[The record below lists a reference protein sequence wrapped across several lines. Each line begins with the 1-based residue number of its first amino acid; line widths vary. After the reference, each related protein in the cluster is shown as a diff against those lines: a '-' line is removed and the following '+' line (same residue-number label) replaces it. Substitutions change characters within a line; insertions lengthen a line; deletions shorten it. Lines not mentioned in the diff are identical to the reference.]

1 MKKFFMILLSCLMAV
16 SVAACSSTPKEEEKI
31 YTAGTYTSTAAG
43 FGGDVTVS
51 LTVSETKITAVEIS
65 GEGETVGIGGA
76 AMTDLSGA
84 MIDAQS
90 VEVDAVAG
98 ATVTS
103 NAVLAAAKNALNQ
116 AMGVEAEKTALT
128 DGTYTASAVSYSW
141 TGMMSGEVTIAD
153 GKIANIVITEE
164 HDSETGEI
172 SKTAFDLLPGRIIES
187 QSLATDAVSGATVT
201 SNAIKD
207 IVSQAIEL
215 SGGVASEWMTPVEK
229 NTDTVKLEGYDVVV
243 VGLGGSGI
251 LSYLAAADQGA
262 TVFGIETAAKLGGN
276 STTTTGPM
284 LLGSI
289 GEAYN
294 DVQFADKDEVYQ
306 VWMDYVG
313 SEEKADIIKEA
324 VYNNDTH
331 IKYYVDEFGFE
342 FAGMILSFVRPQWSQ
357 FWTSYVAENG
367 VRNIFGP
374 NKTNQYDRAMEKAVA
389 MNEKNDYMLELTAE
403 ELIFDGE
410 TAVGVKA
417 VAYNGTTYE
426 IYGDTIILAT
436 GGYVGNAEMCEEHW
450 GRTLNT
456 VAVTVNDGT
465 GINMG
470 ISAGGATYMLGVD
483 PMIHILQVPNMIKN
497 DDLTADQKA
506 ILSALALSKGEMSTN
521 VYGEALDLTL
531 VEAEIPNYLYYN
543 IYSEDEINEFKIVG
557 LPESF
562 AMATSMFMGQGG
574 TIAVGTPV
582 ADLDTILE
590 VGAEYG
596 NVLKAESIKDLAAQM
611 GCDEAVLSATLG
623 EDGVYYAVACAGY
636 TYGSVGGLDV
646 DVNMNV
652 LREDGTPIENLFAVG
667 ADSQGV
673 ENVEGKVYTPWGG
686 QAQSWTFTSGYL
698 AGHAAAAYGLSK

>member
-1 MKKFFMILLSCLMAV
+1 MKKLFMILLSCLMAV
-16 SVAACSSTPKEEEKI
+16 SVAACSSTPKEEDKI
-31 YTAGTYTSTAAG
+31 YTAGTYTATAAG
-43 FGGDVTVS
+43 FGGDVTVE
-51 LTVSETKITAVEIS
+51 LTVSDTEITDVVITGANETA
-65 GEGETVGIGGA
+65 GIGAKAIEDMAA
-76 AMTDLSGA
+76 AMKEGKTIEVDGMSGA
-84 MIDAQS
+84 TI
-90 VEVDAVAG
+90 
-98 ATVTS
+98 TS
-103 NAVLAAAKNALNQ
+103 NAVAAAAKSALDQ
-116 AMGVEAEKTALT
+116 AMGVAPSKTALT
-128 DGTYTASAVSYSW
+128 DGTYTATAVSYSW
-141 TGMMSGEVTIAD
+141 TGMMSGEVTITD
-153 GKIANIVITEE
+153 GKIADIKITEE

-172 SKTAFDLLPGRIIES
+172 AATALNILPGRIIEN

-201 SNAIKD
+201 SNAIKT
-207 IVSQAIEL
+207 IVTDAIEQA
-215 SGGVASEWMTPVEK
+215 GGVASEWMEPVAKSTE
-229 NTDTVKLEGYDVVV
+229 TVKLEGYDVVV

-251 LSYLAAADQGA
+251 LSYLAAAEQGA

-294 DVQFADKDEVYQ
+294 DVTFADKDEVYQ

-313 SEEKADIIKEA
+313 SDAKADIIKEA

-331 IKYYVDEFGFE
+331 IKYYVDNFGFE

-374 NKTNQYDRAMEKAVA
+374 NKTNQYDRAMEKAVEL
-389 MNEKNDYMLELTAE
+389 NEKNDYMLELTAE
-403 ELIFDGE
+403 ELIFDGD

-417 VAYNGTTYE
+417 VKYDGTTYE
-426 IYGDTIILAT
+426 IYGDSIILAT

-483 PMIHILQVPNMIKN
+483 PMIHILQIPNMIKN

-506 ILSALALSKGEMSTN
+506 ILSALALAKGEMSTN
-521 VYGEALDLTL
+521 VYGEPLDLTL
-531 VEAEIPNYLYYN
+531 VEAQIPNYLYYN
-543 IYSEDEINEFKIVG
+543 IYSEAEINEFKTNG
-557 LPESF
+557 LTENF

-574 TIAVGTPV
+574 KFTVGTPV
-582 ADLDTILE
+582 EDMDTILS

-596 NVLKAESIKDLAAQM
+596 NVLKAESIKDLAAQI
-611 GCDEAVLSATLG
+611 GCDEATLTATLG

-652 LREDGTPIENLFAVG
+652 LREDGTPIANLFAVG

>member
-1 MKKFFMILLSCLMAV
+1 MKKLFMILLSCLMAV
-16 SVAACSSTPKEEEKI
+16 SVAACSSTPKEEDKI
-31 YTAGTYTSTAAG
+31 YTAGTYTATAAG
-43 FGGDVTVS
+43 FGGDVTVE
-51 LTVSETKITAVEIS
+51 LTVSDTEITDVVITGANETA
-65 GEGETVGIGGA
+65 GIGAKAIEDMAA
-76 AMTDLSGA
+76 AMKEGKTIEVDGMSGA
-84 MIDAQS
+84 TI
-90 VEVDAVAG
+90 
-98 ATVTS
+98 TS
-103 NAVLAAAKNALNQ
+103 NAVAAAAKSALDQ
-116 AMGVEAEKTALT
+116 AMGVAPSKTALT
-128 DGTYTASAVSYSW
+128 DGTYTATAVSYSW
-141 TGMMSGEVTIAD
+141 TGMMSGEVTITD
-153 GKIANIVITEE
+153 GKIADIKITEE

-172 SKTAFDLLPGRIIES
+172 AATALNILPGRIIEN

-201 SNAIKD
+201 SNAIKT
-207 IVSQAIEL
+207 IVTDAIEQA
-215 SGGVASEWMTPVEK
+215 GGVASEWMEPVAKSTE
-229 NTDTVKLEGYDVVV
+229 TVKLEGYDVVV

-251 LSYLAAADQGA
+251 LSYLAAAEQGA

-294 DVQFADKDEVYQ
+294 DVTFADKDEVYQ
-306 VWMDYVG
+306 VWMDYVE
-313 SEEKADIIKEA
+313 SDEKADIIKEA

-331 IKYYVDEFGFE
+331 IKYYVDNFGFE

-374 NKTNQYDRAMEKAVA
+374 NKTNQYDRAMEKAVEL
-389 MNEKNDYMLELTAE
+389 NEKNDYMLELTAE
-403 ELIFDGE
+403 ELIFDGD

-417 VAYNGTTYE
+417 VKYDGTTYE
-426 IYGDTIILAT
+426 IYGDSIILAT

-483 PMIHILQVPNMIKN
+483 PMIHILQIPNMIKN

-506 ILSALALSKGEMSTN
+506 ILSALALAKGEMSTN
-521 VYGEALDLTL
+521 VYGEPLDLTL
-531 VEAEIPNYLYYN
+531 VEAQIPNYLYYN
-543 IYSEDEINEFKIVG
+543 IYSEAEINEFKTNG
-557 LPESF
+557 LTDNF

-574 TIAVGTPV
+574 KFTVGTPV
-582 ADLDTILE
+582 EDMDTILS

-596 NVLKAESIKDLAAQM
+596 NVLKAESIKDLAAQI
-611 GCDEAVLSATLG
+611 GCDEATLTATLG

-652 LREDGTPIENLFAVG
+652 LREDGTPIANLFAVG

-673 ENVEGKVYTPWGG
+673 ENIEGKVYTPWGG

>member
-16 SVAACSSTPKEEEKI
+16 SVAACSSTPKEEDKI
-31 YTAGTYTSTAAG
+31 YTAGTYTSTTAG

-51 LTVSETKITAVEIS
+51 LTVSETAITDVEIT
-65 GEGETVGIGGA
+65 GAGETESIGGA
-76 AMTDLSGA
+76 AMTDLA
-84 MIDAQS
+84 AAIKEAQS
-90 VEVDAVAG
+90 VEVDAVTG

-128 DGTYTASAVSYSW
+128 DGTYTATAVGYSW
-141 TGMMSGEVTIAD
+141 TGMITGEVTVTDGAIAS
-153 GKIANIVITEE
+153 IVITEE
-164 HDSETGEI
+164 HDSDTGEI
-172 SKTAFDLLPGRIIES
+172 SKTAFDLLPGRIIEN

-207 IVSQAIEL
+207 IVSQAIEQA
-215 SGGVASEWMTPVEK
+215 GGVASEWMTPVEK

-506 ILSALALSKGEMSTN
+506 ILSALALAKGEMSTN
-521 VYGEALDLTL
+521 VYGEPLDLTL

-543 IYSEDEINEFKIVG
+543 IYSEAEINEFKTNG
-557 LPESF
+557 LTENF

-574 TIAVGTPV
+574 SFTTGTPV

-596 NVLKAESIKDLAAQM
+596 NVLKAENIKDLAAQI
-611 GCDEAVLSATLG
+611 GCDEATLTATLG

-652 LREDGTPIENLFAVG
+652 LREDGTPIANLFAVG

-698 AGHAAAAYGLSK
+698 AGNAAAAYGLSK

>member
-1 MKKFFMILLSCLMAV
+1 MKKLFMILLSCLMAV

-31 YTAGTYTSTAAG
+31 YTAGTYTATAAG
-43 FGGDVTVS
+43 FGGDVTVE
-51 LTVSETKITAVEIS
+51 LTVSETEITNVVITGAN
-65 GEGETVGIGGA
+65 ETAGIGAKAIEDMAA
-76 AMTDLSGA
+76 AMKEGKTIEVDGMSGA
-84 MIDAQS
+84 TI
-90 VEVDAVAG
+90 
-98 ATVTS
+98 TS
-103 NAVLAAAKNALNQ
+103 NAVSAAAKSALDQ
-116 AMGVEAEKTALT
+116 AMGVAPSKTALT
-128 DGTYTASAVSYSW
+128 DGTYTATAVSYSW
-141 TGMMSGEVTIAD
+141 TGMMTGEVTIAD
-153 GKIANIVITEE
+153 GKIADIKITEE

-172 SKTAFDLLPGRIIES
+172 AATALTILPGRIIEN

-201 SNAIKD
+201 SNAIKT
-207 IVSQAIEL
+207 IVTDAIEQA
-215 SGGVASEWMTPVEK
+215 GGVVAEWMEPVAKSTE
-229 NTDTVKLEGYDVVV
+229 TVKLEGYDVIV

-294 DVQFADKDEVYQ
+294 DVNFADKDEVYQ

-313 SEEKADIIKEA
+313 SDAKADIIKEA

-331 IKYYVDEFGFE
+331 IKYYVDNFGFE

-374 NKTNQYDRAMEKAVA
+374 NKTNQYVRAMEKAVA

-417 VAYNGTTYE
+417 VKYDGTTYE
-426 IYGDTIILAT
+426 IYGDSIILAT

-483 PMIHILQVPNMIKN
+483 PMIHILQIPNMIKN

-506 ILSALALSKGEMSTN
+506 ILSALALAKGEMSTN
-521 VYGEALDLTL
+521 VYGEPLDLTL
-531 VEAEIPNYLYYN
+531 VEAQIPNYLYYN
-543 IYSEDEINEFKIVG
+543 IYSEEEINNFKTNG
-557 LPESF
+557 LTENF

-574 TIAVGTPV
+574 KFTVGTPV
-582 ADLDTILE
+582 ADMDTILS

-596 NVLKAESIKDLAAQM
+596 NVLKADSIKDLAAQI
-611 GCDEAVLSATLG
+611 GCDEATLAATLG

-652 LREDGTPIENLFAVG
+652 LREDGTPIANLFAVG

-698 AGHAAAAYGLSK
+698 AGNAAAAYGLSK

>member
-16 SVAACSSTPKEEEKI
+16 SVAACSSTPKEEDKI
-31 YTAGTYTSTAAG
+31 YTAGTYTSTTAG

-51 LTVSETKITAVEIS
+51 LTVSETAITDVEIT
-65 GEGETVGIGGA
+65 GAGETESIGGA
-76 AMTDLSGA
+76 AMTDLA
-84 MIDAQS
+84 AAIKEAQS
-90 VEVDAVAG
+90 VEVDAVTG

-128 DGTYTASAVSYSW
+128 DGTYTATAVGYSW
-141 TGMMSGEVTIAD
+141 TGMITGEVTVTDGAIAS
-153 GKIANIVITEE
+153 IVITEE
-164 HDSETGEI
+164 HDSDTGEI
-172 SKTAFDLLPGRIIES
+172 SKTAFDLLPGRIIEN

-207 IVSQAIEL
+207 IVSQAIEQA
-215 SGGVASEWMTPVEK
+215 GGVASEWMTPVEK

-284 LLGSI
+284 LLGPI

-456 VAVTVNDGT
+456 VAVTV
-465 GINMG
+465 
-470 ISAGGATYMLGVD
+470 
-483 PMIHILQVPNMIKN
+483 
-497 DDLTADQKA
+497 
-506 ILSALALSKGEMSTN
+506 
-521 VYGEALDLTL
+521 
-531 VEAEIPNYLYYN
+531 
-543 IYSEDEINEFKIVG
+543 
-557 LPESF
+557 
-562 AMATSMFMGQGG
+562 
-574 TIAVGTPV
+574 
-582 ADLDTILE
+582 
-590 VGAEYG
+590 
-596 NVLKAESIKDLAAQM
+596 
-611 GCDEAVLSATLG
+611 
-623 EDGVYYAVACAGY
+623 
-636 TYGSVGGLDV
+636 
-646 DVNMNV
+646 
-652 LREDGTPIENLFAVG
+652 
-667 ADSQGV
+667 
-673 ENVEGKVYTPWGG
+673 
-686 QAQSWTFTSGYL
+686 
-698 AGHAAAAYGLSK
+698 

>member
-1 MKKFFMILLSCLMAV
+1 MKKLFMILLSCLMAV

-31 YTAGTYTSTAAG
+31 YTAGTYTATAAG
-43 FGGDVTVS
+43 FGGDVTVE
-51 LTVSETKITAVEIS
+51 LTVSETEITNVVITGAN
-65 GEGETVGIGGA
+65 ETAGIGAKAIEDMAA
-76 AMTDLSGA
+76 AMKEGKTIEVDGMSGA
-84 MIDAQS
+84 TI
-90 VEVDAVAG
+90 
-98 ATVTS
+98 TS
-103 NAVLAAAKNALNQ
+103 NAVSAAAKSALDQ
-116 AMGVEAEKTALT
+116 AMGVAPSKTALT
-128 DGTYTASAVSYSW
+128 DGTYTATAVSYSW
-141 TGMMSGEVTIAD
+141 TGMMTGEVTIAD
-153 GKIANIVITEE
+153 GKIADIKITEE

-172 SKTAFDLLPGRIIES
+172 AATALTILPGRIIEN

-201 SNAIKD
+201 SNAIKT
-207 IVSQAIEL
+207 IVTDAIEQA
-215 SGGVASEWMTPVEK
+215 GGVVAEWMEPVAKSTE
-229 NTDTVKLEGYDVVV
+229 TVKLEGYDVIV

-294 DVQFADKDEVYQ
+294 DVNFADKDEVYQ

-313 SEEKADIIKEA
+313 SDAKADIIKEA

-331 IKYYVDEFGFE
+331 IKYYVDNFGFE

-374 NKTNQYDRAMEKAVA
+374 NKTNQYVRAMEKAVA

-417 VAYNGTTYE
+417 VKYDGTTYE
-426 IYGDTIILAT
+426 IYGDSIILAT

-483 PMIHILQVPNMIKN
+483 PMIHILQIPNMIKN
-497 DDLTADQKA
+497 NDLTADQKA
-506 ILSALALSKGEMSTN
+506 ILSALALAKGEMSTN
-521 VYGEALDLTL
+521 VYGEPLDLTL
-531 VEAEIPNYLYYN
+531 VEAQIPNYLYYN
-543 IYSEDEINEFKIVG
+543 IYSEEEINNFKTNG
-557 LPESF
+557 LTENF

-574 TIAVGTPV
+574 KFTVGTPV
-582 ADLDTILE
+582 ADMDTILS

-596 NVLKAESIKDLAAQM
+596 NVLKADSIKDLAAQI
-611 GCDEAVLSATLG
+611 GCDEATLAATLG

-652 LREDGTPIENLFAVG
+652 LREDGTPIANLFAVG

-698 AGHAAAAYGLSK
+698 AGNAAAAYGLSK

>member
-16 SVAACSSTPKEEEKI
+16 SVAACSSTPKEEDKI
-31 YTAGTYTSTAAG
+31 YTAGTYTATTAG

-51 LTVSETKITAVEIS
+51 LTVSETAITDVEIT
-65 GEGETVGIGGA
+65 GAGETESIGGA
-76 AMTDLSGA
+76 AMSDLA
-84 MIDAQS
+84 AAIKEAQS
-90 VEVDAVAG
+90 VEVDAVTG

-128 DGTYTASAVSYSW
+128 DGTYTATAVGYSW
-141 TGMMSGEVTIAD
+141 TGMITGEVTVTDGAIAS
-153 GKIANIVITEE
+153 IVITEE
-164 HDSETGEI
+164 HDSDTGEI
-172 SKTAFDLLPGRIIES
+172 SKTAFDLLPGRIIEN

-207 IVSQAIEL
+207 IVSQAIEQA
-215 SGGVASEWMTPVEK
+215 GGVASEWMTPVEK

-284 LLGSI
+284 LLGPI

-506 ILSALALSKGEMSTN
+506 ILSALALIKGEMSTN
-521 VYGEALDLTL
+521 VYGEPLDLTL

-543 IYSEDEINEFKIVG
+543 IYSEAEINEFKTVG
-557 LPESF
+557 LPEGF
-562 AMATSMFMGQGG
+562 AMATSHFMGQGG
-574 TIAVGTPV
+574 SFTTGTPV

-596 NVLKAESIKDLAAQM
+596 NVLKAESIKDLAAQI
-611 GCDEAVLSATLG
+611 GCDEATLTATLG

-652 LREDGTPIENLFAVG
+652 LREDGTPIANLFAVG

-698 AGHAAAAYGLSK
+698 AGNAAAAYGLSK